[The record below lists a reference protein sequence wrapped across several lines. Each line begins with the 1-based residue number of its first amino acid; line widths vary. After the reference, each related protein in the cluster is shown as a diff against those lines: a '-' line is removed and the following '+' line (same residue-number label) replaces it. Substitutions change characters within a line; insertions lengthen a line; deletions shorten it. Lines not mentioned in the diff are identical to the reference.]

1 GEPLLLRGLA
11 RDGATVD
18 ARVAEL
24 LRQVG
29 LAPAAAH
36 RYPPQFSGGQRQR
49 ISIARALAAEPVL
62 LVCDEP
68 TSSLDVSVQAQVL
81 ALLDRL
87 RRERGLAMLYISHD
101 LAVVSQ
107 LSDRVAVMRE
117 GRIVEIGETASVFAR
132 PRHPYTAE

>member
-1 GEPLLLRGLA
+1 M
-11 RDGATVD
+11 
-18 ARVAEL
+18 
-24 LRQVG
+24 
-29 LAPAAAH
+29 
-36 RYPPQFSGGQRQR
+36 
-49 ISIARALAAEPVL
+49 

-132 PRHPYTAE
+132 PRHPYTAELLAAVPDPVGPKPTA